1 MSRAIARLIPPL
13 LAAVEPQARRRL
25 SILIF
30 HRVHRSPDPLF
41 PGEADAARVDW
52 ILGLVRRAF
61 RVLPL
66 REAVRLREEGC
77 LPPAALSIT
86 FDDSYADNA
95 EVALPL
101 LQRHGLTATF
111 FIASGVLDGG
121 RMFNDSVIE
130 CIRRSRLDHIDL
142 GDLGLGRLSLSSNA
156 ERRAAI
162 DALLPRV
169 KYLDLA
175 AREAFLRQLQAMA
188 GHPALPDNLMMLSS
202 QVVEL
207 SRAGMDI
214 GGHTVNHPILR
225 LLPDDE
231 AEAEIRDGRD
241 RLQTLTDSVVDT
253 FAYPNGRPGQDYDQ
267 RHVDMVR
274 RLGFRAAVSTV
285 PGVAGVTAD
294 RFQLPR
300 FTPWDSSPARWLA
313 RLTCHR
319 MASRPTVGV

>member
-1 MSRAIARLIPPL
+1 MARAIARLVPPL
-13 LAAVEPQARRRL
+13 LAAVERPTHRRL

-30 HRVHRSPDPLF
+30 HRVHRSADPLF
-41 PGEADAARVDW
+41 PGEPDAVRVDW

-61 RVLPL
+61 HVLPL
-66 REAVRLREEGC
+66 REAVRLREQGR

-101 LQRHGLTATF
+101 LRRHGLTATF
-111 FIASGVLDGG
+111 FIASGFLDGG

-130 CIRRSRLDHIDL
+130 CVRRSRLEHIDL
-142 GDLGLGRLSLSSNA
+142 TDLGLGRLPLNNVV

-175 AREAFLRQLQAMA
+175 ARETFLQQLQDAA
-188 GHPALPDNLMMLSS
+188 GRPALPDDLMMRSS

-225 LLPDDE
+225 LLPDAQ

-241 RLQTLTDSVVDT
+241 RLQAMTDTAVET

-285 PGVAGVTAD
+285 HGVAGAGAD
-294 RFQLPR
+294 CFQLPR

-313 RLTCHR
+313 RLTWRR
-319 MASRPTVGV
+319 MVSRSTARA